1 MDTSSERRPMFESI
15 AWCLFYGAG
24 IIGMLVVYGLLQERI
39 MSLPY
44 GDPPV
49 MFTDS
54 VLLVFC
60 NRVVAI
66 LFSLCM
72 IAIKGES
79 YQNKAPLWK
88 YLAISFSSTYASAC
102 QYEALRYVSFPV
114 QMLGKSFKMMPVMVW
129 GIIVSGKRYSLLDW
143 MIAAAVTGGVTE
155 FLMTG
160 PISSHSSAGTSTHG
174 LMLLGAFLAL
184 DGFTSTFQ
192 EKLFKEHVTS
202 KYNQMVYVNL
212 GSAIISSGTVILS
225 GRLGYALAFAAGHPG
240 FVRDAATL
248 SAAAVGGQ
256 WFIYS
261 QVKEFGAL
269 VFAATMNVRQVVSI
283 LISYAHYGHSI
294 TGSQILGLTL
304 VFGAL
309 FYKSVLGMVTAPGE
323 KGAGGKNT
331 EPAETDALLNKP
343 EASPEA
349 ATTNK
354 V

>member
-1 MDTSSERRPMFESI
+1 MQ
-15 AWCLFYGAG
+15 AALWCSFYGAG
-24 IIGMLVVYGLLQERI
+24 IIGMLVIYGILQERI
-39 MSLPY
+39 MSIPY
-44 GDPPV
+44 GEPPV

-54 VLLVFC
+54 LMLVFF

-66 LFSLCM
+66 VFALTM
-72 IAIKGES
+72 VAAKGEEFA
-79 YQNKAPLWK
+79 NKAPLWK
-88 YLAISFSSTYASAC
+88 YLAISLSSTYASAC

-129 GIIVSGKRYSLLDW
+129 GMIVSGKRYSFGDW

-160 PISSHSSAGTSTHG
+160 PISSNSSAGTSTHG
-174 LMLLGAFLAL
+174 LLLLGGFLAL

-212 GSAIISSGTVILS
+212 GSAVISSATVIAS
-225 GRLGYALAFAAGHPG
+225 GRLNNAIGFATAHPAFVGDAGM
-240 FVRDAATL
+240 L

-283 LISYAHYGHSI
+283 LISYAKYGHSI
-294 TGSQILGLTL
+294 TTLQVLGLAI
-304 VFGAL
+304 VFAAL
-309 FYKSVLGMVTAPGE
+309 FYKSFAGLFDE
-323 KGAGGKNT
+323 KKEKSAK
-331 EPAETDALLNKP
+331 AESTPLLKDDAIAKKA
-343 EASPEA
+343 EA
-349 ATTNK
+349 
-354 V
+354 

>member
-1 MDTSSERRPMFESI
+1 MQAA
-15 AWCLFYGAG
+15 AWCSFYGAG

-39 MSLPY
+39 MSIPY

-54 VLLVFC
+54 LMLVFF

-66 LFSLCM
+66 VF
-72 IAIKGES
+72 AISMVAAKGEEFG
-79 YQNKAPLWK
+79 NKAPLWK

-114 QMLGKSFKMMPVMVW
+114 QMLGKSFKMGPVMIW
-129 GIIVSGKRYSLLDW
+129 GIVVSGKNYSITDW
-143 MIAAAVTGGVTE
+143 LIAVAVTGGVTE

-174 LMLLGAFLAL
+174 LMLLAGFLAL

-192 EKLFKEHVTS
+192 EKLFKEHTTS
-202 KYNQMVYVNL
+202 KYNQMLYVNL
-212 GSAIISSGTVILS
+212 GSAVISSGTLIAS
-225 GRLGYALAFAAGHPG
+225 GRLNNAVGFATAHPAFVSDAGM
-240 FVRDAATL
+240 L
-248 SAAAVGGQ
+248 SAAAVAGQ

-283 LISYAHYGHSI
+283 LISYAKYGHSI
-294 TGSQILGLTL
+294 TTLQVVGLVI
-304 VFGAL
+304 VFAAL
-309 FYKSVLGMVTAPGE
+309 FYKSFAGLFAESKPKEENAEKAE
-323 KGAGGKNT
+323 KGETTPLLQDDKSDN
-331 EPAETDALLNKP
+331 AEKKA
-343 EASPEA
+343 EAD
-349 ATTNK
+349 K

>member
-1 MDTSSERRPMFESI
+1 M
-15 AWCLFYGAG
+15 
-24 IIGMLVVYGLLQERI
+24 
-39 MSLPY
+39 
-44 GDPPV
+44 
-49 MFTDS
+49 DS

-66 LFSLCM
+66 LFALCM
-72 IAIKGES
+72 VDVKGENF
-79 YQNKAPLWK
+79 QNKAPLWK

-102 QYEALRYVSFPV
+102 QYEALKYVSFPV

-143 MIAAAVTGGVTE
+143 MIAGAVTGGVTE

-160 PISSHSSAGTSTHG
+160 PISSHGSSGSSTYG
-174 LMLLGAFLAL
+174 LMLLAMFLFL

-202 KYNQMVYVNL
+202 KYNQMLYVNL
-212 GSAIISSGTVILS
+212 GSAVISSSTVILS
-225 GRLGYALAFAAGHPG
+225 GRLGFAMAFAAGHPG

-269 VFAATMNVRQVVSI
+269 VCAATMNVRQVVSI

-294 TGSQILGLTL
+294 TGSQVIGLAM

-309 FYKSVLGMVTAPGE
+309 FYKSLLGIAAGHGE
-323 KGAGGKNT
+323 KGGVSKGAG
-331 EPAETDALLNKP
+331 PVETDALLKKSDVAS
-343 EASPEA
+343 EA
-349 ATTNK
+349 
-354 V
+354 

>member
-1 MDTSSERRPMFESI
+1 MTDAVEGRLTPMES
-15 AWCLFYGAG
+15 ALWCCFYGAG
-24 IIGMLVVYGLLQERI
+24 IVGMLVIYGVLQERI

-44 GDPPV
+44 GTPPM

-54 VLLVFC
+54 LSLVFC
-60 NRVVAI
+60 NRAVAI
-66 LFSLCM
+66 VFSLCM
-72 IAIKGES
+72 VAGKGES
-79 YQNKAPLWK
+79 FQNKAPLWK

-102 QYEALRYVSFPV
+102 QYEALRFVSFPV

-129 GIIVSGKRYSLLDW
+129 GIIVSGKRYSVSDW

-160 PISSHSSAGTSTHG
+160 PIASHSSAGTSRHG
-174 LMLLGAFLAL
+174 LMLLGGFLVL

-202 KYNQMVYVNL
+202 KYNQMLYINL
-212 GSAIISSGTVILS
+212 GSAVISSGTLIAS
-225 GRLGYALAFAAGHPG
+225 GRLGNAIAFATAHPS
-240 FVRDAATL
+240 FVADATTL

-269 VFAATMNVRQVVSI
+269 VFACTMNVRQVVSI
-283 LISYAHYGHSI
+283 LISYAKYGHSI
-294 TGSQILGLTL
+294 TMLQMFGLFI
-304 VFGAL
+304 VFAAL
-309 FYKSVLGMVTAPGE
+309 FYKSLGSLYVGQAEKGE
-323 KGAGGKNT
+323 KAEKQPLIENDQASG
-331 EPAETDALLNKP
+331 PA
-343 EASPEA
+343 A
-349 ATTNK
+349 AK